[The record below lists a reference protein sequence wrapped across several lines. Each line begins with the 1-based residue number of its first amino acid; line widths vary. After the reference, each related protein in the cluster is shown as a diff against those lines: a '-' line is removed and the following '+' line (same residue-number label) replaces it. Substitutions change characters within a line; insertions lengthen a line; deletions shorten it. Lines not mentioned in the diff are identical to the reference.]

1 MRGADRLGQAGPAGE
16 AVRWWFGLSRP
27 CRHGDGDRPVAARRD
42 ERIFN
47 RQGGSM
53 PETVDILIQF
63 MLAPSLV
70 TLLDERARQNDR
82 TRSGELRAIVKAAL
96 GVTADNQP
104 EA

>member
-1 MRGADRLGQAGPAGE
+1 
-16 AVRWWFGLSRP
+16 
-27 CRHGDGDRPVAARRD
+27 
-42 ERIFN
+42 
-47 RQGGSM
+47 M

-63 MLAPSLV
+63 TLAPSLV